1 MHKNLEEVV
10 NSLKNIKCDVYNNIG
25 RQNIIELEN
34 FKIILDYGHNPEAF
48 EELFYLANNIKRN
61 KIISIVSSPGDRLDE
76 YIKELG
82 KIAGKN
88 SDTIIIKETFDRRGR
103 EELEITNLI
112 KSGIN
117 EVENKSVEVLS
128 IIDEEEAIKKAIS
141 MAKEGDIIVDFTQH
155 LDVVIPVINKYR
167 SEERR
172 VGKECKA

>member
-1 MHKNLEEVV
+1 MYK
-10 NSLKNIKCDVYNNIG
+10 
-25 RQNIIELEN
+25 RQ
-34 FKIILDYGHNPEAF
+34 ILDYGHNPEAF

-128 IIDEEEAIKKAIS
+128 IICLLYTSAIS
-141 MAKEGDIIVDFTQH
+141 CDINSEFYEFYKNRLKEEVYKKKLG
-155 LDVVIPVINKYR
+155 
-167 SEERR
+167 
-172 VGKECKA
+172 

>member
-1 MHKNLEEVV
+1 MLLCH
-10 NSLKNIKCDVYNNIG
+10 

-61 KIISIVSSPGDRLDE
+61 KIISIVSSPGDRLNE

-82 KIAGKN
+82 RIAGKN
-88 SDTIIIKETFDRRGR
+88 SDIIIIKETFDRRGR

-117 EVENKSVEVLS
+117 EIKNKSVEVLS

-155 LDVVIPVINKYR
+155 LDVVIPVINKYL
-167 SEERR
+167 SNH
-172 VGKECKA
+172 GKETIESPDQYRTD